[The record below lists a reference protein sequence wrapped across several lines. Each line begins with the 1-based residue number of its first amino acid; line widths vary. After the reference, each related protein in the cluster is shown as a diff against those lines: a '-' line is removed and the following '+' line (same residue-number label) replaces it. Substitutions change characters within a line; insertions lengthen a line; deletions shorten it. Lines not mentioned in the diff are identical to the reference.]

1 MLLDKDIIPTI
12 AEILKSRH
20 FYRQDHKEI
29 FETIMELFESGKP
42 VDIITV
48 SDQLTLKGSIDSVGG
63 IEYIS
68 ELSNIVPTAENAKHY
83 AKIVA

>member
-1 MLLDKDIIPTI
+1 MANEKEILGRIPPQSIEAEQAVIVAMLLDKDIIPVVV
-12 AEILKSRH
+12 EILKSRH

-48 SDQLTLKGSIDSVGG
+48 TDQLTLRG
-63 IEYIS
+63 
-68 ELSNIVPTAENAKHY
+68 T
-83 AKIVA
+83 